1 MRHFTLILFSLLI
14 AQVSNAQI
22 TLQTNIPASLAPS
35 AEHRV
40 EVKVTKGAISG
51 FAKYQ
56 MDLPAGMTAGEGKS
70 IQGSF
75 TFEEQRVKIVW
86 VNIPTENEFVFSFVL
101 NTGAVKG
108 QVTLNQKFFYL
119 EDGGKKEMEP
129 EPLNTKIDEGGASS
143 LASLNLSENSSTSG
157 VAQNGNSNRSNDP
170 EKKEISTKEETKP
183 IAESPVAAGA
193 LVYRLQLGAF
203 GADPGK
209 SKFSNAGNVSIVKED
224 GLYKVL
230 VGSFNSKEEALKKRE
245 DLMAKGISSFLT
257 AYKDG
262 KRQK

>member
-1 MRHFTLILFSLLI
+1 MKHLLMLLFSTLLLTM
-14 AQVSNAQI
+14 SKAQI
-22 TLQTNIPASLAPS
+22 TIQTNIPSSIAPS
-35 AEHRV
+35 TEHKV
-40 EVKVTKGAISG
+40 EVKVSKGSISG

-56 MDLPAGMTAGEGKS
+56 MDLPAGMTASEGRS

-75 TFEEQRVKIVW
+75 TFEEQRAKIVW
-86 VNIPTENEFVFSFVL
+86 VNIPTENDFVFSFVL

-108 QVTLNQKFFYL
+108 AVTLNQKFFYL
-119 EDGGKKEMEP
+119 EDGGKKDMEP
-129 EPLNTKIDEGGASS
+129 EPLNIKIEDGGAST
-143 LASLNLSENSSTSG
+143 LASLGINDNAG
-157 VAQNGNSNRSNDP
+157 IAQNNP
-170 EKKEISTKEETKP
+170 PKENTPVKTETPVKEEPKSNN
-183 IAESPVAAGA
+183 ASVAGG

-209 SKFSNAGNVSIVKED
+209 AKFSNAGNVTIVKED

-245 DLMAKGISSFLT
+245 DLITKGIGCFLA

-262 KRQK
+262 VRQK